1 MEVVGMN
8 ILDFT
13 LNFKDTIL
21 DAIRKIE
28 NNKKGFLIIVD
39 NNSHVVGTLT
49 DGDIRRALLSGKN
62 LNSKIEGVYNKDYK
76 FVYVHDDFGQV
87 VESFKSVKIEFLPI
101 LNSEKKLVNIITKK
115 NMHVLLMEDIEFD
128 MAYDFLS
135 LDDSILEQ
143 EIYNRPWGFY
153 KSTFINKHSQSKIIT
168 VKPLQ
173 QLSLQKHLKR
183 EEHWIVIKGEGT
195 VYLEESV
202 KKIGVGDYVFI
213 PKGCKH
219 RLINTSDIDTLM
231 LTEVQIGTYFGEDDI
246 IRYKDVYGRVC
257 VKE

>member
-1 MEVVGMN
+1 MN

-101 LNSEKKLVNIITKK
+101 LNSEKKISK
-115 NMHVLLMEDIEFD
+115 
-128 MAYDFLS
+128 
-135 LDDSILEQ
+135 
-143 EIYNRPWGFY
+143 YN
-153 KSTFINKHSQSKIIT
+153 N
-168 VKPLQ
+168 
-173 QLSLQKHLKR
+173 
-183 EEHWIVIKGEGT
+183 
-195 VYLEESV
+195 
-202 KKIGVGDYVFI
+202 
-213 PKGCKH
+213 
-219 RLINTSDIDTLM
+219 
-231 LTEVQIGTYFGEDDI
+231 
-246 IRYKDVYGRVC
+246 
-257 VKE
+257 